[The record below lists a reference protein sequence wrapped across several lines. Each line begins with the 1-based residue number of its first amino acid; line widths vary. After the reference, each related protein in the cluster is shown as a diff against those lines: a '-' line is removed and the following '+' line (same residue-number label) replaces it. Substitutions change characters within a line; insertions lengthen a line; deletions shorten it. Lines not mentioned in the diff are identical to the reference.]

1 MTTIISDYKARYEL
15 KELELNALLEITQA
29 INNNLPED
37 SLYKI
42 YNFTLRANLNID
54 KMALFVLDE
63 NWSCKSHFGGKEGIE
78 KENLPESI
86 LCCEKITGI
95 DPDIHGNAFACYDLV
110 IPISHKTHNLA
121 FVFVSAR
128 KNNASSYINTNFVHA
143 LSNIIIVAI
152 ENKKL
157 ARRQLEQERFR
168 KELEIAGNL
177 QSYLFPKVL
186 PDTESLKIKA
196 YYQPHHS
203 IGGDYYDFIPINEHQ
218 FFICIADVSGKGIP
232 AAMLMSN
239 FQASLRALARKT
251 TLLQDIVGELNYHIL
266 SNAKGHHF
274 ITVFLG
280 MYDFHRRRFKYINS
294 GHNPPLFMIDD
305 KEPVFLDKG
314 STVLGAF
321 NELPFMEI
329 GVFEDIDRF
338 MLMAY
343 TDGITEAQ
351 NPAEE
356 EYGVERL
363 ELILKST
370 NNQSLANISQHIIE
384 DLNQFRGTEPIRDD
398 LTLLLCKLHNTG
410 IDPLKPFL

>member
-1 MTTIISDYKARYEL
+1 MTTTISDYKARYEL

-29 INNNLPED
+29 INNNLPEE

-54 KMALFVLDE
+54 KMALFVFDE
-63 NWSCKSHFGGKEGIE
+63 TWSCKSHFGGKEGIE
-78 KENLPESI
+78 KINLSESI
-86 LCCEKITGI
+86 LQCEKITRI
-95 DPDIHGNAFACYDLV
+95 DPGIHGDAYACYDIV
-110 IPISHKTHNLA
+110 IPIAHKTRNLA
-121 FVFVSAR
+121 FVFVSGR
-128 KNNASSYINTNFVHA
+128 KNNSSSYINTNFVHA

-157 ARRQLEQERFR
+157 ARRELEQERFR

-177 QSYLFPKVL
+177 QSYLFPKIL
-186 PDTESLKIKA
+186 PDTENLKIKA
-196 YYQPHHS
+196 FYQPHHS
-203 IGGDYYDFIPINEHQ
+203 IGGDYYDFIPVNEHQ

-239 FQASLRALARKT
+239 FQASLRTLARKT
-251 TLLQDIVGELNYHIL
+251 SLLQDIVGELNYHIL
-266 SNAKGHHF
+266 SNAEGHHF

-280 MYDFHRRRFKYINS
+280 MYDFRRRRFKYINS
-294 GHNPPLFMIDD
+294 GHNPPLLMIDNQ
-305 KEPVFLDKG
+305 ETVFLDKG

-338 MLMAY
+338 TLMAY

-351 NPAEE
+351 NADEE

-363 ELILKST
+363 ERILKTKKNEPLAKLS
-370 NNQSLANISQHIIE
+370 QSIID
-384 DLNQFRGTEPIRDD
+384 DLNQFRGPEPIRDD
-398 LTLLLCKLHNTG
+398 LTLLICQLNNTG
-410 IDPLKPFL
+410 TDPLKPFL